1 MLRVLVISYYVNSDG
16 VACSHHIDDRIM
28 ELVDLGHS
36 VTVASASFVPPLNGI
51 AHLRYS
57 SMSPGGLRFELRQ
70 RLKRSSGSLWM
81 RLFWRITIIFN
92 QIPYAIDRMTFRS
105 DVTWS
110 WSKSATRGI
119 VKECKDKGFDLIY
132 STGGPPAAHLV
143 ALNVLKEI
151 KIPWMAEFQDPLIH
165 DYCAKSSA
173 ELAKLMRLEKDVL
186 SNSLKT
192 VFLTNAAAKKAVER
206 TQIKGS
212 TVTVYSGAPA
222 CPSSAPLS
230 TEIRPILDLAHF
242 GSLGGIRNLAT
253 FIEGMKIAVKVRPKI
268 KSDVKVNLYGTLGQD
283 DRTRIMEFDLGDIFS
298 EKGVCTRT
306 DALLS
311 MRNSTVLLLVQ
322 GEHPISIETIPSKT
336 YEYLNTGKTIFA
348 LVHKNQELTSMI
360 CTSGGMVAEVSR
372 PTEISS
378 RLLELHDLWCHDP
391 TFASG
396 PVNRFLVKDSVAKM
410 LELSLKN

>member
-1 MLRVLVISYYVNSDG
+1 
-16 VACSHHIDDRIM
+16 
-28 ELVDLGHS
+28 
-36 VTVASASFVPPLNGI
+36 
-51 AHLRYS
+51 
-57 SMSPGGLRFELRQ
+57 
-70 RLKRSSGSLWM
+70 M

-119 VKECKDKGFDLIY
+119 VRECKDKGFDLIY

-151 KIPWMAEFQDPLIH
+151 NIPWVAEFQDPLIH

-212 TVTVYSGAPA
+212 TLTVYSGAPA

-298 EKGVCTRT
+298 EKGVCTRS

-311 MRNSTVLLLVQ
+311 MKNSTVLLLVQ

-372 PTEISS
+372 PAEISS
-378 RLLELHDLWCHDP
+378 RLLDLHDLWCQDA

-396 PVNRFLVKDSVAKM
+396 PVNKFLVKDSVAKM